1 VVLMTLYKPSDE
13 GLPEDCLSCQRSSSC
28 KSFIQKRDKHYL
40 AQFKVVMSAKLIKLA
55 HQCKVCHHLKEK
67 SNYIGYC
74 CGVQRIEVYVHNPPR
89 FDKLAA
95 EPGQLS
101 FL

>member
-1 VVLMTLYKPSDE
+1 MTLYKPSDE

-74 CGVQRIEVYVHNPPR
+74 CGVQRIEVYVYNPPR
-89 FDKLAA
+89 FNKLAA
-95 EPGQLS
+95 EPGQVS